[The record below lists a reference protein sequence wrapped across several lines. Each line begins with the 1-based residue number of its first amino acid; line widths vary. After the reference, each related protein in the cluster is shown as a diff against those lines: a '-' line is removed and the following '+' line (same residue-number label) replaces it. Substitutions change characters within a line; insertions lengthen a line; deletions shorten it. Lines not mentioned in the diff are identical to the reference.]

1 MSIVSVIIAIL
12 LLGLLIFAHELGH
25 FCAARATGI
34 EVMEFA
40 MGFGPKILGWQGKS
54 GTQFSLRCIPLGGY
68 CAFYGEDDAEGKHV
82 DDPRAYYRQSVWK
95 RMLSVIMGPMMNF
108 ILPFVVLIF
117 YFLIGGAFDTPT
129 YVTPYVAEVMAD
141 TPAAAAGLQADD
153 VITHVDGVGVLDGTT
168 ATLTAALNH
177 PGPLTLTVR
186 RGEESFE
193 TTVTPEMNAGEGR
206 YLIGIQVS
214 YTWEETKHRAGL
226 GESVS
231 LAWRTCV
238 RAGQAILDALK
249 GLVTRGEGFENLGG
263 PVAAISEVSQQVS
276 VNGFDAFINAL
287 VIISINLGIM
297 NLLPI
302 PGLDGSRFLFMLV
315 EAIRRKPVPREKEAL
330 VHLVGMALLF
340 ALMIFFLFRDV
351 WRLF

>member
-34 EVMEFA
+34 EVMEFS

-108 ILPFVVLIF
+108 ILPFVVLIL
-117 YFLIGGAFDTPT
+117 YFLIGGVVDTPS
-129 YVTPYVAEVMAD
+129 YVTPYVASVNAD
-141 TPAAAAGLQADD
+141 SPAEAAGLQVGD
-153 VITHVDGVGVLDGTT
+153 VITHVDGAQVLDGTRT
-168 ATLTAALNH
+168 TLTAALNH

-193 TTVTPEMNAGEGR
+193 TTVSPAMDASEGR
-206 YLIGIQVS
+206 YLIGILVDS
-214 YTWEETKHRAGL
+214 LEKTRLHVGL
-226 GESVS
+226 GESIS
-231 LAWRTCV
+231 LSWRTCV
-238 RAGQAILDALK
+238 YAGQAILDALK